1 MAAHALNPNRA
12 VVQAMKLVVLVGQFI
27 PEVGE
32 PQIQAVAEAAHAAG
46 LEVVIARDRETQMT
60 EIEDAELAFGYL
72 APEVLPRARKLRW
85 LQSVGAGVDRQLY
98 PAFVTSPITLTSE
111 KGLVGNQLAEHAFA
125 LLLALTRGINTAIR
139 ERRWD
144 ARFQIRA
151 AAWELTGRT
160 MGIIGL
166 GGTGV
171 EVARRAAAFG
181 MEVLAMDPEPVPC
194 PPFVR
199 ARWNTDRFHELLAAS
214 DAVVIT
220 CPLTAASR
228 GMFDREAF
236 TAMRRHAV
244 LVNVSRG
251 EVVQME
257 ALIDALQRGLIA
269 GAGLDVTP
277 VEPLPPDNP
286 LWRMDNVIISFHTA
300 GASPY
305 RGDRIVARFRRNLAR
320 FLAGEPLEGVIDKQ
334 KGY

>member
-1 MAAHALNPNRA
+1 
-12 VVQAMKLVVLVGQFI
+12 MKLVILARQFI

-32 PQIQAVAEAAHAAG
+32 PQLRAVEEAARAAG
-46 LEVVIARDRETQMT
+46 VEAVLARDRETQMV
-60 EIEDAELAFGYL
+60 EVEEADIGFGYL
-72 APEVLPRARKLRW
+72 APEVLERAQKLRW
-85 LQSVGAGVDRQLY
+85 LQSVGAGVDSQLY
-98 PAFVTSPITLTSE
+98 PEFVASPVTLTSE

-125 LLLALTRGINTAIR
+125 HLLALTRGIATAVR
-139 ERRWD
+139 VKRWD
-144 ARFQIRA
+144 ARIGIRT

-166 GGTGV
+166 GGTGL

-181 MEVLAMDPEPVPC
+181 MEVLAMDPEPVER

-199 ARWNTDRFHELLAAS
+199 GLWGLNRFHDLLAAS

-220 CPLTAASR
+220 CPLAPSSK

-236 TAMRRHAV
+236 AHMRPHAV

-251 EVVQME
+251 EVVEMD
-257 ALIDALQRGLIA
+257 ALIDALRDGAIA
-269 GAGLDVTP
+269 AAGLDVTP

-286 LWRMDNVIISFHTA
+286 LWMMDNVIVSFHTA
-300 GASPY
+300 GASPH
-305 RGDRIVARFRRNLAR
+305 RGDRIVERFRRNLAR
-320 FLAGEPLEGVIDKQ
+320 FQAGEPLEGVIDKV

>member
-1 MAAHALNPNRA
+1 
-12 VVQAMKLVVLVGQFI
+12 MKLVVLVGPFI
-27 PEVGE
+27 PEVGG
-32 PQIQAVAEAAHAAG
+32 PPAPPFGEAARAAG
-46 LEVVIARDRETQMT
+46 LEVVIARDCETQMT
-60 EIEDAELAFGYL
+60 EVEDAELAFGYL

-98 PAFVTSPITLTSE
+98 PAFVASSITLTSE

-125 LLLALTRGINTAIR
+125 LLLALTRATTRPSGR
-139 ERRWD
+139 GRW
-144 ARFQIRA
+144 APGSQTRPA
-151 AAWELTGRT
+151 AGGRPGRT
-160 MGIIGL
+160 GGATGL
-166 GGTGV
+166 GGTGT
-171 EVARRAAAFG
+171 EVARRAAAVA

-199 ARWNTDRFHELLAAS
+199 ARWGTDRFHDLLAAS
-214 DAVVIT
+214 DVVVIT
-220 CPLTAASR
+220 CPLTPASR

-236 TAMRRHAV
+236 AAMRRHAV

-251 EVVQME
+251 EVVHME

-286 LWRMDNVIISFHTA
+286 LWQMDNVIISFHTA

-305 RGDRIVARFRRNLAR
+305 RGDRIVTRFRRNLAR
-320 FLAGEPLEGVIDKQ
+320 FLAGEPLEGVIDKH